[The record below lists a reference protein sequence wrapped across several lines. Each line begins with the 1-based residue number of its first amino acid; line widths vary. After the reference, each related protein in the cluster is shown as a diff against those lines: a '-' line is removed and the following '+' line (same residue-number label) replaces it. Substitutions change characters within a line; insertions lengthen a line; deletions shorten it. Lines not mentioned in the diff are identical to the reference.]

1 MKKLIFLLVITA
13 TQFVNLTNVS
23 AQNVDS
29 TTVFGY
35 AVPKP
40 KLDSNGNPKHVF
52 KPAFKRLGL
61 TAGVLLPFNGS
72 EAGGTSG
79 FRFEYGLSNKT
90 SILLDFQGNNSQDS
104 TFSGGQGALIVR
116 TMPFKAHRLQPYF
129 GAGWALGGGDGGGR
143 GGRDG
148 NGKDGR
154 YHTQTIDTD
163 STSDGTVKN
172 FALVQA
178 GVNYI
183 VFRRVIASL
192 EGNYQLQVG
201 GTNAQKLGGAS
212 IKFGLAYQFGK
223 RK

>member
-13 TQFVNLTNVS
+13 TQFVNMTHVTG
-23 AQNVDS
+23 QKVDS

-35 AVPKP
+35 SVPKP

-61 TAGVLLPFNGS
+61 TTGALFPLNGS
-72 EAGGTSG
+72 EVGGTSG
-79 FRFEYGLSNKT
+79 LRFEYGISNKT
-90 SILLDFQGNNSQDS
+90 SIVADFQGNNSQDS
-104 TFSGGQGALIVR
+104 TFSGGQAGLMLR
-116 TMPFKAHRLQPYF
+116 TMPFAARRLQPYF
-129 GAGWALGGGDGGGR
+129 GAGWAIGGGDNGNRGGSF
-143 GGRDG
+143 GGRDKW
-148 NGKDGR
+148 NKLPN
-154 YHTQTIDTD
+154 IDTD
-163 STSDGTVKN
+163 TETGDGTVKN
-172 FALVQA
+172 YAIAQF

-183 VFRRVIASL
+183 VWRRVIASL

-212 IKFGLAYQFGK
+212 VKFGLAYQFGK